1 MVGSGRA
8 VVFAMYFL
16 RGMRNTW
23 KRKLM
28 RTHKSAENR
37 LDNHHHFHE
46 RGNRNREFV
55 TCSRSHTERG
65 AELLGAE
72 LSPPG
77 LVLQP
82 QDDLSK

>member
-16 RGMRNTW
+16 RAMRNTW
-23 KRKLM
+23 EGKLM

-37 LDNHHHFHE
+37 LDNHHCFHE
-46 RGNRNREFV
+46 RGNRDREFV

-82 QDDLSK
+82 QDDPSK